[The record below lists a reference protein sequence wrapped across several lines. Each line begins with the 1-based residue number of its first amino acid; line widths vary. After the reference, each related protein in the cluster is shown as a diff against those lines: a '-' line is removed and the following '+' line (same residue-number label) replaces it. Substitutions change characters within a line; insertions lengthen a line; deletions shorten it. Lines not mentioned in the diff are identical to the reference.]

1 MQNYPECRYFLKQKF
16 IQKCC
21 IFLLTLFDLCKHAGK
36 HCGPSSDC
44 SYSLMCQSPHCQKAT
59 ETFQQVSFVVIDTRV
74 IMCFFHVLVGFCKND
89 KNHEVYL
96 LVEAFSSPESTS
108 AKSRKVGEGKVA
120 IYPRPTAPKLHR
132 HADPGED
139 YYNYTDIM
147 SLLRTNS
154 SDHMQMH
161 CGRIRNTYSFHEVV
175 IKPPTPVKVRSPPP
189 RTEVLTPTPRT
200 RDTVLTPT
208 PRTRDTVL
216 TPSPRRRETVLTPT
230 PRTRGTITPTPR
242 YATTDSVPPPSS
254 IPTYRKP
261 PTPESTWGEE
271 NLSNF
276 AVPPSPPPPAYDGK
290 KVIIVQ
296 LRKPTFHSPLHSS
309 QLSHTFHSPL
319 HSSQLS
325 HTFHSP
331 LHSSQLS
338 HTFHSPLHSSQL
350 SHSFNSSLLS
360 TFTQFSLALYI
371 AVNFHTVST
380 HLYIAVNFYPVF
392 THLYI
397 AVNFY
402 QVFNIHFIA
411 VIFHPVTTHIYISAN
426 FHSV

>member
-1 MQNYPECRYFLKQKF
+1 M
-16 IQKCC
+16 
-21 IFLLTLFDLCKHAGK
+21 G
-36 HCGPSSDC
+36 
-44 SYSLMCQSPHCQKAT
+44 
-59 ETFQQVSFVVIDTRV
+59 
-74 IMCFFHVLVGFCKND
+74 FFHVFLGFCKND

-175 IKPPTPVKVRSPPP
+175 IKPPTPVKVRSPP

-242 YATTDSVPPPSS
+242 YATTDSVPPPST

-296 LRKPTFHSPLHSS
+296 MRK
-309 QLSHTFHSPL
+309 
-319 HSSQLS
+319 
-325 HTFHSP
+325 
-331 LHSSQLS
+331 
-338 HTFHSPLHSSQL
+338 
-350 SHSFNSSLLS
+350 LLE
-360 TFTQFSLALYI
+360 FK
-371 AVNFHTVST
+371 TVT
-380 HLYIAVNFYPVF
+380 
-392 THLYI
+392 
-397 AVNFY
+397 
-402 QVFNIHFIA
+402 
-411 VIFHPVTTHIYISAN
+411 IFLPIILN
-426 FHSV
+426 